1 MHQLIIAAAAAA
13 PTANT
18 AVTIA
23 RGTNHPSLPETVPIL
38 ALKALH
44 ARKCLSSGQERAVG
58 HPGAC
63 N

>member
-1 MHQLIIAAAAAA
+1 MHQLIIAAAAA
-13 PTANT
+13 TANT
-18 AVTIA
+18 ATAVA

-44 ARKCLSSGQERAVG
+44 AGKCLSSGQERVVG
-58 HPGAC
+58 HPGAY